1 MDDFVSV
8 LFELCTNTYRFQSR
22 YDAVIDI
29 GGFLGESAWWFLTE
43 GLAKRV
49 IVYEPVYYEMCQRNL
64 SSIAEVYPYAIYK
77 EKTTIEMA
85 IQGKVSTALNDR
97 NEKLISN
104 VLYVRT
110 TTFEDVLNE
119 ASQRFERIALKID
132 CEGCEQYLAD
142 VPCYVLRKAQEYI
155 IEIHRSVV
163 NKETLIKHFKQ
174 CGFRVYA
181 KPVILHAIKLG

>member
-1 MDDFVSV
+1 LILNILDRHPRLFKVAGSVRELLYYIKYIPLSTKSIGLCKSLNHIIKAFLFRDRKATTELILAFCNAKYLREGVVLFRGKTFYVPPNLLDDFVSV
-8 LFELCTNTYRFQSR
+8 LFELCTNTYRFQSS

-49 IVYEPVYYEMCQRNL
+49 IVYEPVYYEVCQRNL

-97 NEKLISN
+97 NENL
-104 VLYVRT
+104 
-110 TTFEDVLNE
+110 
-119 ASQRFERIALKID
+119 
-132 CEGCEQYLAD
+132 
-142 VPCYVLRKAQEYI
+142 
-155 IEIHRSVV
+155 
-163 NKETLIKHFKQ
+163 
-174 CGFRVYA
+174 
-181 KPVILHAIKLG
+181 